1 MMNKHPFTT
10 FIQRANLADCG
21 KSLSQ
26 SHRAQRGKSKCL
38 LSSVMLYVLIIY
50 NTVKLLAK

>member
-1 MMNKHPFTT
+1 MNKHPFTT

-26 SHRAQRGKSKCL
+26 SHRALRGKSKCL